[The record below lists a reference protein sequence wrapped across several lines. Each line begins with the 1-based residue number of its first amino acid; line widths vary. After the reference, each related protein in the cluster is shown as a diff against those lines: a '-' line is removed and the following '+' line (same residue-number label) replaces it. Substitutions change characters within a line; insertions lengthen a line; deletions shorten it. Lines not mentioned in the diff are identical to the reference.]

1 MRALSEFNSSA
12 ERLFSSLQ
20 LPLKNLKDDNA
31 MSFNLVDPFLQL
43 S

>member
-20 LPLKNLKDDNA
+20 LPLKDDNA
-31 MSFNLVDPFLQL
+31 MSVNLVDPFFQL